1 MSRTTKYRKTAR
13 RTKANP
19 SRGRPPAK
27 SRSFLKEPGEFYG
40 IFLFFLALLA
50 TVSLF
55 SERAGVLGKW
65 IDEGLTIS
73 FGRGA
78 YFVPVLLL
86 VWALSFF
93 AHTRRYNF
101 NSLISGLAL
110 AFISLLA
117 LAGIIGAEP
126 GTIFEQSQMV
136 ARGGYVGA
144 ALAYL
149 LIKTLGE
156 IGGSLFLVVLLLI
169 AFLICTRMSL
179 KEVGQKVTQKSVPRI
194 KETLKAG
201 IKGLKKEETREL
213 GPLIK
218 ETYSGIGLTVTDAV
232 PKLPAVERVTEQR
245 ITIRKPRE
253 EETGEEQ
260 KIEEQLEM
268 PLPRY
273 LDDEGYIL
281 PPLSIV
287 KRSKTISPQLS
298 VQTVQAGAFT

>member
-136 ARGGYVGA
+136 ARGGLCRSSFGLSLNQDGRRDRRLPLFSCSSPHCFFDLHQNVPKRSRPESYS
-144 ALAYL
+144 
-149 LIKTLGE
+149 E
-156 IGGSLFLVVLLLI
+156 IGPQNKRNLES
-169 AFLICTRMSL
+169 RD
-179 KEVGQKVTQKSVPRI
+179 KRI
-194 KETLKAG
+194 EKRG
-201 IKGLKKEETREL
+201 
-213 GPLIK
+213 
-218 ETYSGIGLTVTDAV
+218 D
-232 PKLPAVERVTEQR
+232 QR
-245 ITIRKPRE
+245 
-253 EETGEEQ
+253 TGA
-260 KIEEQLEM
+260 
-268 PLPRY
+268 
-273 LDDEGYIL
+273 
-281 PPLSIV
+281 SN
-287 KRSKTISPQLS
+287 
-298 VQTVQAGAFT
+298 